1 MHNGYSETARV
12 HVGRAAVRVTKVYWP
27 GFSARK
33 YCAVGVSWRTG
44 PRFRVQRRRVSEDWA
59 LALTHWPQAAL
70 AQISSCEFAGLGRSR
85 TG

>member
-59 LALTHWPQAAL
+59 LALTHWP
-70 AQISSCEFAGLGRSR
+70 AGGTGTDFKLRVCWSR
-85 TG
+85 P